1 MRNDP
6 FMNPLIDFFFGTSTP
21 IFGGSN
27 SWGPAPRFSPLVYQ
41 PQGAVMDSF
50 EFMARMENEVTEVTE
65 VTGAFAKPSYKMF
78 EGCEKLHSDAYIADE
93 LTFLK
98 GVHSATK

>member
-1 MRNDP
+1 
-6 FMNPLIDFFFGTSTP
+6 
-21 IFGGSN
+21 
-27 SWGPAPRFSPLVYQ
+27 
-41 PQGAVMDSF
+41 MDSF
-50 EFMARMENEVTEVTE
+50 EFMARMENEVTE